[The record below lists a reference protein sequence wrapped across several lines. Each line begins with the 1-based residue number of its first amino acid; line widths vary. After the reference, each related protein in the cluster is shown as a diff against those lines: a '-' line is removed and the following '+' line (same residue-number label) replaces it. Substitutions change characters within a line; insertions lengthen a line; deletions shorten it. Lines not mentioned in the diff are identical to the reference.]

1 MIAVLEELVNS
12 LYETIQDA
20 KNVPLSAEKC
30 IIEREQVLDILDE
43 IRANMPSDL
52 KMAKEIVEA
61 RNSYME
67 EGRKEAAELRSKA
80 EEYVRKTV
88 NESAV
93 VAAANAQAQE
103 IVANAEKQAAQIR
116 QVAERFCEERLNAT
130 EACAAASLDEIRKC
144 RQQFLTAAQAQ
155 QK

>member
-1 MIAVLEELVNS
+1 MMIVLEDLVNS

-20 KNVPLSAEKC
+20 KNVPLSGEKC

-43 IRANMPSDL
+43 IRANLPSDL
-52 KMAKEIVEA
+52 KMAREIVET
-61 RNSYME
+61 RNAYME
-67 EGRKEAAELRSKA
+67 EGRREAAELRSKA

-88 NESAV
+88 NESTII
-93 VAAANAQAQE
+93 AAANEQAQE
-103 IVANAEKQAAQIR
+103 IVANAEEQAAQIR
-116 QVAERFCEERLNAT
+116 QALERFCEERLNAT

-144 RQQFLTAAQAQ
+144 RQQFLMTAQGQ